1 MPMKL
6 KSFGCSFTF
15 GSDLADCTDKRH
27 SCLTWPALIAKK
39 LDLAY
44 ECHAWPG
51 IGNLQIMQKVL
62 EQISDT
68 QPSVFVINWTWLDR
82 FDYMHPISESFLT
95 LRPDGDLEEHQL
107 YYKHFYN
114 QYHTVLTNAAW
125 IVSVIAMLQTRNI
138 KFVMTCMDQ
147 ILTET
152 VQPTWHD
159 PRSVTL
165 LQDYIGPHIRWFE
178 DQTFLE
184 WSRSHGYAE
193 SEAWHPLE
201 PAHQA
206 AADYMISVFD
216 KQKIVDP
223 VQQVRV

>member
-1 MPMKL
+1 MKI
-6 KSFGCSFTF
+6 KSFGCSFTY

-39 LDLAY
+39 LDLVY

-82 FDYMHPISESFLT
+82 FDYMHPINESFLT

-165 LQDYIGPHIRWFE
+165 LQDQIGPHLSWFE

-184 WSRSHGYAE
+184 WSRRHGYAE

-201 PAHQA
+201 PAHRA

-223 VQQVRV
+223 VQQARV